1 MQQSARPSLQEISK
15 KNIKIQGALRE
26 LRIKLE
32 DPNLSPED
40 KAQILD
46 LLKNYSSSRHDSI
59 LLDKMSQISDL
70 LEPDRMYKLS
80 EIEDVF
86 K

>member
-1 MQQSARPSLQEISK
+1 MQQSVRPSLQEINK

-46 LLKNYSSSRHDSI
+46 LLKNYGSSRHDSI